1 MSYTY
6 TNTKKRKAFEM
17 IDITNRTEKPREV
30 GLTMVLDKGLG
41 YRAAQDLMEYASE
54 YIDMIKLGWGTHRLC
69 SEEVVKRKIQL
80 YTDNSILVS
89 NGGTLFEIAYL
100 QRKMD
105 EFFEYA
111 HQIGLNSVEIS
122 DGSIQ
127 IGREE
132 RSEIIRRCKNMG
144 FEVFTEVGKKDPL
157 EDAKLTIDY
166 RIKQAKSDLDA
177 GARKVIMEARESG
190 KGIGV
195 YDKEG
200 KIKED
205 MVKKLIEGVGL
216 RNIMF
221 EAPEKSQQV
230 YFILN
235 LGHEVNLGNIKPEDA
250 IPLETLRRGL
260 RGDTLG
266 RL

>member
-1 MSYTY
+1 M
-6 TNTKKRKAFEM
+6 KRKAFGI
-17 IDITNRTEKPREV
+17 IDIVNRAEKPREV
-30 GLTMVLDKGLG
+30 GLTMVLDKGVG

-54 YIDMIKLGWGTHRLC
+54 YIDIIKLGWGTHRLC
-69 SEEVVKRKIQL
+69 SEEIVRRKIQL
-80 YTDNSILVS
+80 YTGNSILVS
-89 NGGTLFEIAYL
+89 NGGTLFEIAYQ
-100 QRKMD
+100 QRKID

-111 HQIGLNSVEIS
+111 HQVGLSSVEIS
-122 DGSIQ
+122 DGSIR
-127 IGREE
+127 ISRGE
-132 RSEIIRRCKNMG
+132 RSEIIRKCKNMG
-144 FEVFTEVGKKDPL
+144 FEVFTEVGKKEPV
-157 EDAKLTIDY
+157 EDARLTIDF
-166 RIKQAKSDLDA
+166 RIKEAKSDLDA
-177 GARKVIMEARESG
+177 GATKVIMEARESG

-205 MVKKLIEGVGL
+205 MVKKLTEGIGL
-216 RNIMF
+216 KNIMF

-230 YFILN
+230 YLILN
-235 LGHEVNLGNIKPEDA
+235 LSPEVNLGNIKPEDV

>member
-1 MSYTY
+1 MT
-6 TNTKKRKAFEM
+6 RKAFEI
-17 IDITNRTEKPREV
+17 IDVVNRAEKPRDV

-41 YRAAQDLMEYASE
+41 YHAAQDLMEYASE
-54 YIDMIKLGWGTHRLC
+54 YIDIIKLGWGTHRLC
-69 SEEVVKRKIQL
+69 SEEVVRRKIQL

-100 QRKMD
+100 QRKID

-111 HQIGLNSVEIS
+111 RQVGLSSIEIS
-122 DGSIQ
+122 DGSIR
-127 IGREE
+127 ISREE
-132 RSEIIRRCKNMG
+132 RSEITRKCKNMG
-144 FEVFTEVGKKDPL
+144 FEVFAEVGKKDPL
-157 EDAKLTIDY
+157 EDAGLTIDY
-166 RIKQAKSDLDA
+166 RLQEAKSDLDA
-177 GARKVIMEARESG
+177 GATKVIMEARESG

-205 MVKKLIEGVGL
+205 MVQKLTEGIGL
-216 RNIMF
+216 KNIMF

-230 YFILN
+230 YLILN
-235 LGHEVNLGNIKPEDA
+235 LGPDVNLGNIKPEDV

>member
-1 MSYTY
+1 MT
-6 TNTKKRKAFEM
+6 RKAFEI
-17 IDITNRTEKPREV
+17 IDIVNRAEKPRDV

-41 YRAAQDLMEYASE
+41 YHAAQDLMEYASE
-54 YIDMIKLGWGTHRLC
+54 YIDIIKLGWGTHRLC

-100 QRKMD
+100 QRKID

-111 HQIGLNSVEIS
+111 RQVGLSSIEIS
-122 DGSIQ
+122 DGSIR
-127 IGREE
+127 ISREE
-132 RSEIIRRCKNMG
+132 RSEIIRKCKNMG

-157 EDAKLTIDY
+157 EDAGLTIDY
-166 RIKQAKSDLDA
+166 RLQEAKSDLDA
-177 GARKVIMEARESG
+177 GATKVIMEARESG

-205 MVKKLIEGVGL
+205 MVQKLTEGIGL
-216 RNIMF
+216 KNIMF

-230 YFILN
+230 YLILN
-235 LGHEVNLGNIKPEDA
+235 LGPEVNLGNIKPEDV

>member
-1 MSYTY
+1 M
-6 TNTKKRKAFEM
+6 KAKAFEI
-17 IDITNRTEKPREV
+17 IDIANRTGKPRDI

-41 YRAAQDLMEYASE
+41 YHAAQDLMEYASE
-54 YIDMIKLGWGTHRLC
+54 YIDILKLGWGTHRLC
-69 SEEVVKRKIQL
+69 SEEVVRRKIQL

-89 NGGTLFEIAYL
+89 NGGTLFEIAYR
-100 QRKMD
+100 QRKID
-105 EFFEYA
+105 DFFEYA
-111 HQIGLNSVEIS
+111 HQIGLSSVEIS
-122 DGSIQ
+122 DGSIR
-127 IGREE
+127 ISREG
-132 RSEIIRRCKNMG
+132 RSEIIRKCKNMG

-166 RIKQAKSDLDA
+166 RIKEAKSDLDA
-177 GARKVIMEARESG
+177 GATKVIMEARESG

-195 YDKEG
+195 YDREG

-205 MVKKLIEGVGL
+205 MVKKLTEGIGL
-216 RNIMF
+216 KNIMF

-230 YFILN
+230 YLILN
-235 LGHEVNLGNIKPEDA
+235 LGPEVNLGNIKPEDV

>member
-1 MSYTY
+1 MT
-6 TNTKKRKAFEM
+6 RKAFEI
-17 IDITNRTEKPREV
+17 IDIVNRAEKPRDV

-41 YRAAQDLMEYASE
+41 YHAAQDLMEYASE
-54 YIDMIKLGWGTHRLC
+54 YIDIIKLGWGTHRLC
-69 SEEVVKRKIQL
+69 SEEVVRRKIQL

-100 QRKMD
+100 QRKID

-111 HQIGLNSVEIS
+111 RQVGLSSIEIS
-122 DGSIQ
+122 DGSIR
-127 IGREE
+127 ISREE
-132 RSEIIRRCKNMG
+132 RSEIIRKCKNMG

-157 EDAKLTIDY
+157 EDAGLTIDY
-166 RIKQAKSDLDA
+166 RLQEAKSDLDA
-177 GARKVIMEARESG
+177 GATKVIMEARESG

-205 MVKKLIEGVGL
+205 MVQKLTEGIGL
-216 RNIMF
+216 KNIMF

-230 YFILN
+230 YLILN
-235 LGHEVNLGNIKPEDA
+235 LGPDVNLGNIKPEDV

>member
-1 MSYTY
+1 M
-6 TNTKKRKAFEM
+6 KAKAFGI
-17 IDITNRTEKPREV
+17 IDIANRAEKPRDI

-41 YRAAQDLMEYASE
+41 YHAAQDLMEYASE
-54 YIDMIKLGWGTHRLC
+54 YIDIIKLGWGTHRLC

-100 QRKMD
+100 QRKID

-111 HQIGLNSVEIS
+111 HQIGLSSVEIS
-122 DGSIQ
+122 DGSIR
-127 IGREE
+127 ISREE
-132 RSEIIRRCKNMG
+132 RSEIIRKCKNMG

-157 EDAKLTIDY
+157 EDARLTIDY
-166 RIKQAKSDLDA
+166 RIKETKRDLDA
-177 GARKVIMEARESG
+177 GATKVIMEARESG

-205 MVKKLIEGVGL
+205 MVKKLTEGIGL

-221 EAPEKSQQV
+221 EAPEKSQQA
-230 YFILN
+230 YLILN
-235 LGHEVNLGNIKPEDA
+235 LSPEVNLGNIKPEDV

>member
-1 MSYTY
+1 M
-6 TNTKKRKAFEM
+6 KAKALAFE
-17 IDITNRTEKPREV
+17 IIEIVNRAEKPRDV

-41 YRAAQDLMEYASE
+41 YHAAQDLMEYASE
-54 YIDMIKLGWGTHRLC
+54 YIDIIKLGWGTHRLC
-69 SEEVVKRKIQL
+69 SEEIVKRKIQL

-100 QRKMD
+100 QRKVD

-111 HQIGLNSVEIS
+111 RQVGLSSIEIS
-122 DGSIQ
+122 DGSIR
-127 IGREE
+127 ISREE
-132 RSEIIRRCKNMG
+132 RSEIIRKCKNMG

-157 EDAKLTIDY
+157 EDAGLTIDY
-166 RIKQAKSDLDA
+166 RLKEAKSDLDA
-177 GARKVIMEARESG
+177 GATKVIMEARESG

-205 MVKKLIEGVGL
+205 MVQKLTEGIGL
-216 RNIMF
+216 KNIMF

-230 YFILN
+230 YLILN
-235 LGHEVNLGNIKPEDA
+235 LGPEVNLGNIKPEDV

>member
-1 MSYTY
+1 MT
-6 TNTKKRKAFEM
+6 RKAFEI
-17 IDITNRTEKPREV
+17 IDIVNRAEKPRDV

-41 YRAAQDLMEYASE
+41 YHAAQDLMEYASE
-54 YIDMIKLGWGTHRLC
+54 YIDIIKLGWGTHRLC
-69 SEEVVKRKIQL
+69 SEEIVKRKIQL
-80 YTDNSILVS
+80 YTDSSILVS
-89 NGGTLFEIAYL
+89 NGGTLFEIAYQ
-100 QRKMD
+100 QRKVD

-111 HQIGLNSVEIS
+111 RQVGLSSIEIS
-122 DGSIQ
+122 DGSIR
-127 IGREE
+127 ISREE
-132 RSEIIRRCKNMG
+132 RSEIIRKCKNMG
-144 FEVFTEVGKKDPL
+144 FDVFTEVGKKDPL
-157 EDAKLTIDY
+157 EDARLTIDY
-166 RIKQAKSDLDA
+166 RLKEAKSDLDA
-177 GARKVIMEARESG
+177 GATKVIMEARESG

-205 MVKKLIEGVGL
+205 MVNKLTEGIGL
-216 RNIMF
+216 KNIMF

-230 YFILN
+230 YLILN
-235 LGHEVNLGNIKPEDA
+235 LGPEVNLGNIKPEDV

>member
-1 MSYTY
+1 MQ
-6 TNTKKRKAFEM
+6 RKTFGILGIA
-17 IDITNRTEKPREV
+17 NRAEKPRNT

-54 YIDMIKLGWGTHRLC
+54 YIDIIKLGWGTHRLC
-69 SEEVVKRKIQL
+69 SEGAVRRKIQL
-80 YTDNSILVS
+80 YTDNSIRVS

-100 QRKMD
+100 QRKID

-111 HQIGLNSVEIS
+111 HKIGLSSIEIS

-127 IGREE
+127 ISRKE
-132 RSEIIRRCKNMG
+132 RSEIIRKCKNMG
-144 FEVFTEVGKKDPL
+144 FGVFTEVGKKDPL
-157 EDAKLTIDY
+157 EDARLTMDY
-166 RIKQAKSDLDA
+166 RIKEAKSDLDA
-177 GARKVIMEARESG
+177 GATKVIMEARESG

-205 MVKKLIEGVGL
+205 MVKELTQGIGVQD
-216 RNIMF
+216 IMF

-235 LGHEVNLGNIKPEDA
+235 LGPEVNLGNIKPEDV

-266 RL
+266 KF

>member
-1 MSYTY
+1 MQ
-6 TNTKKRKAFEM
+6 RKG
-17 IDITNRTEKPREV
+17 RHLK
-30 GLTMVLDKGLG
+30 
-41 YRAAQDLMEYASE
+41 YLMEYASE

-80 YTDNSILVS
+80 YTD
-89 NGGTLFEIAYL
+89 
-100 QRKMD
+100 
-105 EFFEYA
+105 
-111 HQIGLNSVEIS
+111 
-122 DGSIQ
+122 
-127 IGREE
+127 
-132 RSEIIRRCKNMG
+132 MG

-205 MVKKLIEGVGL
+205 MVKKLVEGVGL
-216 RNIMF
+216 RNIVF

>member
-1 MSYTY
+1 MT
-6 TNTKKRKAFEM
+6 RKAFEI
-17 IDITNRTEKPREV
+17 IDVVNRAEKPRDV

-41 YRAAQDLMEYASE
+41 YHAAQDLMEYASE
-54 YIDMIKLGWGTHRLC
+54 YIDIIKLGWGTHRLC
-69 SEEVVKRKIQL
+69 SEEIVKRKIQL
-80 YTDNSILVS
+80 YSDNSVLVS

-100 QRKMD
+100 QRKVD

-111 HQIGLNSVEIS
+111 RQVGLSSIEIS
-122 DGSIQ
+122 DGSIR
-127 IGREE
+127 ISREE
-132 RSEIIRRCKNMG
+132 RSEIIRKCKNMG

-157 EDAKLTIDY
+157 EDARLTIDY
-166 RIKQAKSDLDA
+166 RLKEAKSDLDA
-177 GARKVIMEARESG
+177 GATKVIMEARESG

-195 YDKEG
+195 YDMEG

-205 MVKKLIEGVGL
+205 MVQKLTEGIGL
-216 RNIMF
+216 KNIMF

-230 YFILN
+230 YLILN
-235 LGHEVNLGNIKPEDA
+235 LGPDVNLGNIKPEDV

>member
-1 MSYTY
+1 MT
-6 TNTKKRKAFEM
+6 RKAFEI
-17 IDITNRTEKPREV
+17 IDVVNRAEKPRDV

-41 YRAAQDLMEYASE
+41 YHAAQDLMEYASE
-54 YIDMIKLGWGTHRLC
+54 YIDIIKLGWGTHRLC
-69 SEEVVKRKIQL
+69 SEEIVKRKIQL

-100 QRKMD
+100 QRKID

-111 HQIGLNSVEIS
+111 RQVGLSSIEIS
-122 DGSIQ
+122 DGSIR
-127 IGREE
+127 ISREE
-132 RSEIIRRCKNMG
+132 RSEIIRKCKNMG

-157 EDAKLTIDY
+157 EDAGLTIDY
-166 RIKQAKSDLDA
+166 RLKEAKSDLDA
-177 GARKVIMEARESG
+177 GATKVIMEARESG

-200 KIKED
+200 KIKEG
-205 MVKKLIEGVGL
+205 MVQKLTEGIVL
-216 RNIMF
+216 KSIMF

-230 YFILN
+230 YLILI
-235 LGHEVNLGNIKPEDA
+235 LGPEVNLGNIKPEDV

>member
-1 MSYTY
+1 MT
-6 TNTKKRKAFEM
+6 RKAFEI
-17 IDITNRTEKPREV
+17 IDVVNRAEKPRDV

-41 YRAAQDLMEYASE
+41 YHAAQDLMEYASE
-54 YIDMIKLGWGTHRLC
+54 YIDIIKLGWGTHRLC
-69 SEEVVKRKIQL
+69 SEEIVRRKIQL

-100 QRKMD
+100 QRKVD

-111 HQIGLNSVEIS
+111 HQIGLSSIEIS
-122 DGSIQ
+122 DGAIRIS
-127 IGREE
+127 REE
-132 RSEIIRRCKNMG
+132 RSEIIRKCKNMG

-157 EDAKLTIDY
+157 EDAGLTIDY
-166 RIKQAKSDLDA
+166 RIKEAKSDLDA
-177 GARKVIMEARESG
+177 GATKVIMEARESG

-205 MVKKLIEGVGL
+205 MVQKLTEGIGL
-216 RNIMF
+216 KNIMF
-221 EAPEKSQQV
+221 EAPEKNQQV
-230 YFILN
+230 YLILN
-235 LGHEVNLGNIKPEDA
+235 LGPEVNLGNIKPEDV

>member
-1 MSYTY
+1 MT
-6 TNTKKRKAFEM
+6 RKAFEI
-17 IDITNRTEKPREV
+17 IDIVNRAEKPRDV

-41 YRAAQDLMEYASE
+41 YHAAQDLMEYASE
-54 YIDMIKLGWGTHRLC
+54 YIDIIKLGWGTHRLC
-69 SEEVVKRKIQL
+69 SEEIVKRKIQL
-80 YTDNSILVS
+80 YTDSSILVS
-89 NGGTLFEIAYL
+89 NGGTLFEIAYQ
-100 QRKMD
+100 QRKVD
-105 EFFEYA
+105 EFFVYA
-111 HQIGLNSVEIS
+111 RQVGLSSIEIS
-122 DGSIQ
+122 DGSIR
-127 IGREE
+127 ISREE
-132 RSEIIRRCKNMG
+132 RSEIIRKCKNMG

-157 EDAKLTIDY
+157 EDALLTIDY
-166 RIKQAKSDLDA
+166 RIKEAKSDLDA
-177 GARKVIMEARESG
+177 GATKVIMEARESG

-205 MVKKLIEGVGL
+205 MVQKLTEGIGL
-216 RNIMF
+216 KNIMF

-230 YFILN
+230 YLILN
-235 LGHEVNLGNIKPEDA
+235 LGPEVNLGNIKPEDV

>member
-1 MSYTY
+1 M
-6 TNTKKRKAFEM
+6 KRKAFEI
-17 IDITNRTEKPREV
+17 IDVVNRAEKPRDV

-41 YRAAQDLMEYASE
+41 YHAAQDLMEYASE
-54 YIDMIKLGWGTHRLC
+54 YIDIIKLGWGTHRLC
-69 SEEVVKRKIQL
+69 SEEIVKRKIQL

-100 QRKMD
+100 QRKVD
-105 EFFEYA
+105 VFFEYA
-111 HQIGLNSVEIS
+111 RQVGLSSIEIS
-122 DGSIQ
+122 DGSIR
-127 IGREE
+127 ISREE
-132 RSEIIRRCKNMG
+132 RSEIIRKCKNMG
-144 FEVFTEVGKKDPL
+144 FVVFTEVGKKDPL
-157 EDAKLTIDY
+157 EDAGLTIDY
-166 RIKQAKSDLDA
+166 RLKEAKSDLDA
-177 GARKVIMEARESG
+177 GATKVIMEARESG

-205 MVKKLIEGVGL
+205 MVQKLTEGIGL
-216 RNIMF
+216 KNIMF

-230 YFILN
+230 YLILN
-235 LGHEVNLGNIKPEDA
+235 LGPDVNLGNIKPEDV

>member
-1 MSYTY
+1 MT
-6 TNTKKRKAFEM
+6 RKAFEI
-17 IDITNRTEKPREV
+17 IDIVNRAEKPRDV

-41 YRAAQDLMEYASE
+41 YHAAQDLMEYASE
-54 YIDMIKLGWGTHRLC
+54 YIDIIKLGWGTHRLC
-69 SEEVVKRKIQL
+69 SEETVKRKIQL

-100 QRKMD
+100 QRKID

-111 HQIGLNSVEIS
+111 RQVGLSSVEIS
-122 DGSIQ
+122 DGSIR
-127 IGREE
+127 ISREE
-132 RSEIIRRCKNMG
+132 RSEIIRKCKNMG

-157 EDAKLTIDY
+157 EDAGLTIDY
-166 RIKQAKSDLDA
+166 RLKEAKSDLDA
-177 GARKVIMEARESG
+177 GATKVIMEARESG

-205 MVKKLIEGVGL
+205 MVQKLTEGIGL
-216 RNIMF
+216 KNIMF

-230 YFILN
+230 YLILN
-235 LGHEVNLGNIKPEDA
+235 LGPEVNLGNIKPEDV

>member
-1 MSYTY
+1 MT
-6 TNTKKRKAFEM
+6 RKAFEI
-17 IDITNRTEKPREV
+17 IDVVNRAEKPRDV

-41 YRAAQDLMEYASE
+41 YHAAQDLMEYASE
-54 YIDMIKLGWGTHRLC
+54 YIDIIKLGWGTHRLC
-69 SEEVVKRKIQL
+69 SEEIVKRKIQL
-80 YTDNSILVS
+80 YSDNSILVS

-100 QRKMD
+100 QRKVD

-111 HQIGLNSVEIS
+111 RQVGLSSIEIS
-122 DGSIQ
+122 DGSIR
-127 IGREE
+127 ISREE
-132 RSEIIRRCKNMG
+132 RSEIIRKCKNMG
-144 FEVFTEVGKKDPL
+144 FDVFTEVGKKDPL
-157 EDAKLTIDY
+157 EDARLTIDY
-166 RIKQAKSDLDA
+166 RIKEAKSDLDA
-177 GARKVIMEARESG
+177 GATKVIMEARESG

-205 MVKKLIEGVGL
+205 MVQKLTEGIGL
-216 RNIMF
+216 KNIMF

-230 YFILN
+230 YLILN
-235 LGHEVNLGNIKPEDA
+235 LGPEVNLGNIKPEDV

-266 RL
+266 KLKI

>member
-1 MSYTY
+1 MT
-6 TNTKKRKAFEM
+6 RKAFEI
-17 IDITNRTEKPREV
+17 IDVVNRAEKPRDV

-41 YRAAQDLMEYASE
+41 YHAAQDLMEYTSE
-54 YIDMIKLGWGTHRLC
+54 YIDIIKLGWGTHRLC
-69 SEEVVKRKIQL
+69 SEEVVRRKIQL

-100 QRKMD
+100 QRKID
-105 EFFEYA
+105 DFFEYA
-111 HQIGLNSVEIS
+111 HQIGLSSVEIS
-122 DGSIQ
+122 DGSIR
-127 IGREE
+127 ISREA
-132 RSEIIRRCKNMG
+132 RSEIIRKCKNMG

-157 EDAKLTIDY
+157 EDARLTIDY
-166 RIKQAKSDLDA
+166 RLKEAKSDLDA
-177 GARKVIMEARESG
+177 GATKVIMEARESG

-205 MVKKLIEGVGL
+205 MVQKLTEGIGL
-216 RNIMF
+216 KNIMF

-230 YFILN
+230 YLIVN
-235 LGHEVNLGNIKPEDA
+235 LGPEVNLGNIKPEDV

>member
-1 MSYTY
+1 M
-6 TNTKKRKAFEM
+6 KRKAFEI
-17 IDITNRTEKPREV
+17 IDVVNRAEKPRDV

-41 YRAAQDLMEYASE
+41 YHTAQDLMEYASE
-54 YIDMIKLGWGTHRLC
+54 YIDIIKLGWGTHRLC
-69 SEEVVKRKIQL
+69 SEEVVRRKIQL

-100 QRKMD
+100 QRKID
-105 EFFEYA
+105 KFFEYA
-111 HQIGLNSVEIS
+111 RQVGLSSIEIS
-122 DGSIQ
+122 DGSIR
-127 IGREE
+127 ISREE
-132 RSEIIRRCKNMG
+132 RSEIIRKCKNMG

-157 EDAKLTIDY
+157 EDAGLTIDY
-166 RIKQAKSDLDA
+166 RLQEAKSDLDA
-177 GARKVIMEARESG
+177 GATKVIMEARESG

-205 MVKKLIEGVGL
+205 MVQKLTEGIGL
-216 RNIMF
+216 KNIMF

-230 YFILN
+230 YLILN
-235 LGHEVNLGNIKPEDA
+235 LGPDVNLGNIKPEDV

>member
-1 MSYTY
+1 MT
-6 TNTKKRKAFEM
+6 RKAFEI
-17 IDITNRTEKPREV
+17 IDVVNRAEKPRDV

-41 YRAAQDLMEYASE
+41 YHAAQDLMEYASE
-54 YIDMIKLGWGTHRLC
+54 YIDIIKLGWGTHRLC
-69 SEEVVKRKIQL
+69 SEEIVKRKIQL
-80 YTDNSILVS
+80 YSDNSILVS

-100 QRKMD
+100 QRKVD
-105 EFFEYA
+105 EFFVYA
-111 HQIGLNSVEIS
+111 RQVGLSSIEIS
-122 DGSIQ
+122 DGSIR
-127 IGREE
+127 ISREE
-132 RSEIIRRCKNMG
+132 RSEIIRKCKNMG

-157 EDAKLTIDY
+157 EDAGLTIDY
-166 RIKQAKSDLDA
+166 RLKEAKSDLDA
-177 GARKVIMEARESG
+177 GATKVIMEARESG

-205 MVKKLIEGVGL
+205 MVQKLTEGIGL
-216 RNIMF
+216 KNIMF

-230 YFILN
+230 YLILN
-235 LGHEVNLGNIKPEDA
+235 LGPEVNLGNIKPEDV

-266 RL
+266 KL

>member
-1 MSYTY
+1 
-6 TNTKKRKAFEM
+6 M
-17 IDITNRTEKPREV
+17 IDIANRTEKPRDI

-41 YRAAQDLMEYASE
+41 YHAAQDLMEYASE
-54 YIDMIKLGWGTHRLC
+54 YIDIIKLGWGTHRLC
-69 SEEVVKRKIQL
+69 SEEVVRRKIQL

-100 QRKMD
+100 QRKID
-105 EFFEYA
+105 VFFEYA
-111 HQIGLNSVEIS
+111 HQIGLSSVEIS
-122 DGSIQ
+122 DGSIR
-127 IGREE
+127 ISREE
-132 RSEIIRRCKNMG
+132 RSKIIRKCKNKG
-144 FEVFTEVGKKDPL
+144 FEVFTEVGKKDPR
-157 EDAKLTIDY
+157 EDAGLMIDY
-166 RIKQAKSDLDA
+166 RIKEAKSDLDA
-177 GARKVIMEARESG
+177 GATKVIIEARESG

-205 MVKKLIEGVGL
+205 MVKRLTEGIGV
-216 RNIMF
+216 REIMF

-235 LGHEVNLGNIKPEDA
+235 LSPEVNLGNIKPEDV

>member
-1 MSYTY
+1 MT
-6 TNTKKRKAFEM
+6 RKAFEI
-17 IDITNRTEKPREV
+17 IDVVNRAEKPRDV

-41 YRAAQDLMEYASE
+41 YHAAQDLMEYTSE
-54 YIDMIKLGWGTHRLC
+54 YIDIIKLGWGTHRLC

-100 QRKMD
+100 QRKVD
-105 EFFEYA
+105 EFFVYA
-111 HQIGLNSVEIS
+111 RQIGLSSVEIS
-122 DGSIQ
+122 DGSIR
-127 IGREE
+127 ISREE
-132 RSEIIRRCKNMG
+132 RSEIIRECKNM
-144 FEVFTEVGKKDPL
+144 FVVFTEVGKKDPL
-157 EDAKLTIDY
+157 EDALLTIDY
-166 RIKQAKSDLDA
+166 RLKEAKSDLDA
-177 GARKVIMEARESG
+177 GATKVIMEARESG

-205 MVKKLIEGVGL
+205 MVKKLTEGIGL

-230 YFILN
+230 YLILN
-235 LGHEVNLGNIKPEDA
+235 LGPEVNLGNIKPEDV

>member
-1 MSYTY
+1 M
-6 TNTKKRKAFEM
+6 KAKAFEM
-17 IDITNRTEKPREV
+17 IDIANRTEKPRDI

-54 YIDMIKLGWGTHRLC
+54 YIDIIKLGWGTHRLC
-69 SEEVVKRKIQL
+69 SEEIVKRKIQL
-80 YTDNSILVS
+80 YTDNSILIS

-100 QRKMD
+100 QRKID
-105 EFFEYA
+105 AFFEYA
-111 HQIGLNSVEIS
+111 HQIGLSSVEIS

-132 RSEIIRRCKNMG
+132 RSEIIRKCKNMG

-157 EDAKLTIDY
+157 EDARLTIDY
-166 RIKQAKSDLDA
+166 RLKEAKRDLDA
-177 GARKVIMEARESG
+177 GATKVIMEARESG

-200 KIKED
+200 KVKED
-205 MVKKLIEGVGL
+205 MVKKLTEGIGL

-230 YFILN
+230 YLILN
-235 LGHEVNLGNIKPEDA
+235 LSPEVNLGNIKPEDV

>member
-1 MSYTY
+1 MKGKAFGIIDIA
-6 TNTKKRKAFEM
+6 NRAEKKR
-17 IDITNRTEKPREV
+17 DI

-41 YRAAQDLMEYASE
+41 YRAAQDLVEFASE
-54 YIDMIKLGWGTHRLC
+54 YIDIIKLGWGTHRLS
-69 SEEVVKRKIQL
+69 SEETVKRKIQL

-100 QRKMD
+100 QRKID

-111 HQIGLNSVEIS
+111 HQIGLTSVEIS

-127 IGREE
+127 ISREE
-132 RSEIIRRCKNMG
+132 RSEIIRRCKDMG
-144 FEVFTEVGKKDPL
+144 FEVFTEVGKKDPF
-157 EDAKLTIDY
+157 EDARLTIDY
-166 RIKQAKSDLDA
+166 RVEEAKKDLDA
-177 GARKVIMEARESG
+177 GATKVIMEARESG

-195 YDKEG
+195 YDKAG
-200 KIKED
+200 KIKGD
-205 MVKKLIEGVGL
+205 MVKKLTEGIGMREL
-216 RNIMF
+216 MF

-235 LGHEVNLGNIKPEDA
+235 LGPEVNLGNIKPEDV

-266 RL
+266 KL

>member
-1 MSYTY
+1 M
-6 TNTKKRKAFEM
+6 KRKAFEI
-17 IDITNRTEKPREV
+17 IDIVNRAEKPRDV

-54 YIDMIKLGWGTHRLC
+54 YIDIIKLGWGTHRLC
-69 SEEVVKRKIQL
+69 SEEAVKRKIQL

-100 QRKMD
+100 QRKVD
-105 EFFEYA
+105 EFFVYA
-111 HQIGLNSVEIS
+111 RQVGLSSIEIS
-122 DGSIQ
+122 DGSIR
-127 IGREE
+127 ISREE
-132 RSEIIRRCKNMG
+132 RSEIIRKCKNMG

-157 EDAKLTIDY
+157 EDARLTIDY
-166 RIKQAKSDLDA
+166 RIKEAKSDLDA
-177 GARKVIMEARESG
+177 GATKVIMEARESG

-205 MVKKLIEGVGL
+205 MVKKLTEGIGV
-216 RNIMF
+216 REIMF
-221 EAPEKSQQV
+221 EAPEKSQQA
-230 YFILN
+230 YLILN
-235 LGHEVNLGNIKPEDA
+235 LSPEVNLGNIKPEDV

-266 RL
+266 KL

>member
-1 MSYTY
+1 MT
-6 TNTKKRKAFEM
+6 RKAFEI
-17 IDITNRTEKPREV
+17 IDIPNRTEKPRNT

-41 YRAAQDLMEYASE
+41 YYAAQDLMEYASE
-54 YIDMIKLGWGTHRLC
+54 CIDIIKLGWGTHRLC
-69 SEEVVKRKIQL
+69 SEEAVRRKIRL
-80 YTDNSILVS
+80 YTDNNILVS

-100 QRKMD
+100 QRKIN

-111 HQIGLNSVEIS
+111 HKIGLSSIEIS
-122 DGSIQ
+122 DGSIR
-127 IGREE
+127 ISREE
-132 RSEIIRRCKNMG
+132 RSEIIRKCKNMG
-144 FEVFTEVGKKDPL
+144 FEVFTEVGKKNPL
-157 EDAKLTIDY
+157 EDAMLTMEY
-166 RIKQAKSDLDA
+166 RIKEAKRDRDA
-177 GARKVIMEARESG
+177 GATKVIMEARESG

-205 MVKKLIEGVGL
+205 MVKKLTEGIGV
-216 RNIMF
+216 REIMF

-235 LGHEVNLGNIKPEDA
+235 LGPEANLGNIKPEDV

>member
-1 MSYTY
+1 M
-6 TNTKKRKAFEM
+6 KRKAFEI
-17 IDITNRTEKPREV
+17 IDIENRTEKPRDV

-41 YRAAQDLMEYASE
+41 YHAAQDLMEYASE
-54 YIDMIKLGWGTHRLC
+54 YIDIIKLGWGTHRLC
-69 SEEVVKRKIQL
+69 SEEVVRRKIQL

-100 QRKMD
+100 QRKVD

-111 HQIGLNSVEIS
+111 RQVGLSSIEIS
-122 DGSIQ
+122 DGSIL
-127 IGREE
+127 ISREE
-132 RSEIIRRCKNMG
+132 RSEIIRKCKNMG

-157 EDAKLTIDY
+157 EDAGLTIDY
-166 RIKQAKSDLDA
+166 RLKEAKSDLDA
-177 GARKVIMEARESG
+177 GATKVIMEARESG

-205 MVKKLIEGVGL
+205 MVQKLTEGIGL
-216 RNIMF
+216 KNIMF
-221 EAPEKSQQV
+221 EAPEKSQQA
-230 YFILN
+230 YLILN
-235 LGHEVNLGNIKPEDA
+235 LGPEVNLGNIKPEDV

>member
-1 MSYTY
+1 MT
-6 TNTKKRKAFEM
+6 RKAFEI
-17 IDITNRTEKPREV
+17 IDIVNRAEKPRDV

-41 YRAAQDLMEYASE
+41 YHAAQDLMEYASE
-54 YIDMIKLGWGTHRLC
+54 YIDIIKLGWGTHRLC
-69 SEEVVKRKIQL
+69 SEEIVKRKIQL
-80 YTDNSILVS
+80 YTDSSILVS
-89 NGGTLFEIAYL
+89 NGGTLFEIAYQ
-100 QRKMD
+100 QRKVD

-111 HQIGLNSVEIS
+111 RQVGLSSIEIS
-122 DGSIQ
+122 DGSIR
-127 IGREE
+127 ISREE
-132 RSEIIRRCKNMG
+132 RSEIIRKCKNMG

-157 EDAKLTIDY
+157 EDARLTIDY
-166 RIKQAKSDLDA
+166 RIKEAKSDLDA
-177 GARKVIMEARESG
+177 GATKVIMEARESG

-205 MVKKLIEGVGL
+205 MVKKLTEGIGL
-216 RNIMF
+216 KNIMF

-230 YFILN
+230 YLILN
-235 LGHEVNLGNIKPEDA
+235 LGPEVNLGNIKPEDV

>member
-1 MSYTY
+1 M
-6 TNTKKRKAFEM
+6 KRKAFEI
-17 IDITNRTEKPREV
+17 IDIVNRAEKPRDV

-54 YIDMIKLGWGTHRLC
+54 YIDIIKLGWGTHRLC
-69 SEEVVKRKIQL
+69 SEEIVKRKIQL

-100 QRKMD
+100 QRKVD
-105 EFFEYA
+105 EFFVYA
-111 HQIGLNSVEIS
+111 RQVGLSSIEIS
-122 DGSIQ
+122 DGSIR
-127 IGREE
+127 ISREE
-132 RSEIIRRCKNMG
+132 RSEIIRKCKNMG

-157 EDAKLTIDY
+157 EDARLTIDY
-166 RIKQAKSDLDA
+166 RLKEAKSDLDA
-177 GARKVIMEARESG
+177 GATKVIMEARESG

-205 MVKKLIEGVGL
+205 MVQKLTEGIGL
-216 RNIMF
+216 KNIMF

-230 YFILN
+230 YLILN
-235 LGHEVNLGNIKPEDA
+235 LGPEVNLGNIKPEDV

>member
-1 MSYTY
+1 MT
-6 TNTKKRKAFEM
+6 RKAFEI
-17 IDITNRTEKPREV
+17 IDVVNRAEKPRDV

-41 YRAAQDLMEYASE
+41 YHAAQDLMEYASE
-54 YIDMIKLGWGTHRLC
+54 YIDIIKLGWGTHRLC
-69 SEEVVKRKIQL
+69 SEEIVKRKIQL

-100 QRKMD
+100 QRKID

-111 HQIGLNSVEIS
+111 RQVGLSSIEIS
-122 DGSIQ
+122 DGSIR
-127 IGREE
+127 ISREE
-132 RSEIIRRCKNMG
+132 RSEIIRKCKNMG

-157 EDAKLTIDY
+157 EDAGLTIDY
-166 RIKQAKSDLDA
+166 RLKEAKSDLDA
-177 GARKVIMEARESG
+177 GATKVIMEARESG

-205 MVKKLIEGVGL
+205 MVQKLTEGIGL
-216 RNIMF
+216 KNIMF

-230 YFILN
+230 YLILN
-235 LGHEVNLGNIKPEDA
+235 LGPEVNLGNIKPEDV